1 MKRVVLF
8 AASVV
13 MTLAPAANAA
23 TFEPKVKEVCARAPT
38 EGWVVNRS
46 AFVARL
52 IQKHAGVSAIDLRPD
67 GEPVTY
73 DMQAAAILNPE
84 QFCKTNGCSPATAA
98 NWARPKW
105 FCTSS
110 WLPIQAPIATRATG
124 SSDPHR

>member
-1 MKRVVLF
+1 MKWVALL

-13 MTLAPAANAA
+13 VTLASGATAA

-67 GEPVTY
+67 GAPVTY
-73 DMQAAAILNPE
+73 DMQAAAVLNPE
-84 QFCKTNGCSPATAA
+84 QFCKTNGCSQANRGGGAA
-98 NWARPKW
+98 ALFRY
-105 FCTSS
+105 TQEYRR
-110 WLPIQAPIATRATG
+110 LPLFAE
-124 SSDPHR
+124 